1 MPDLLAHYLVSYL
14 TARTIVKPR
23 YALIIAFVGLLP
35 DVDALLGV
43 HRWVT
48 HSVLVALLASTPL
61 LALAYLSGGRY
72 VRVVLL
78 SLLLY
83 TLHIVLD
90 VFTGPTPILY
100 PLTDS
105 LWIEVE
111 VNGSSTTT
119 GITITPRI
127 TLETVKPD
135 FTRQSVIEG
144 PVVSETGIILAIVTL
159 LTLILD
165 QYRGK
170 EEVQTINRIH
180 KHYEYVPII
189 HICTESKNTK
199 GSKDITR
206 LLMESD
212 ARGGSKSDN
221 TRDTQGD

>member
-14 TARTIVKPR
+14 TARTVIKPR

-61 LALAYLSGGRY
+61 LVLAYLSGGRY

-100 PLTDS
+100 PLVGS
-105 LWIEVE
+105 IWVKLEVI
-111 VNGSSTTT
+111 GLYSDT
-119 GITITPRI
+119 GIALTPRV
-127 TLETVKPD
+127 TVETTKPD
-135 FTRQSVIEG
+135 FTPQPVIEG
-144 PVVSETGIILAIVTL
+144 PIASETGIILAVITT
-159 LTLILD
+159 LTLILE
-165 QYRGK
+165 RCWK
-170 EEVQTINRIH
+170 KVSVN
-180 KHYEYVPII
+180 
-189 HICTESKNTK
+189 N
-199 GSKDITR
+199 
-206 LLMESD
+206 
-212 ARGGSKSDN
+212 
-221 TRDTQGD
+221 